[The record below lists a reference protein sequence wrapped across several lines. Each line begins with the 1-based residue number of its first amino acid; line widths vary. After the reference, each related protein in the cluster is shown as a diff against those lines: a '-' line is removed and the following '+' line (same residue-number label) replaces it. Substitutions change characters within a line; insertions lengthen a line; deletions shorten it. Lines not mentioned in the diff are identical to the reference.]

1 MNEKLKISLE
11 RTQILSECM
20 QNYDVGSAQDEWPNN
35 ILSQQ
40 TIVYNDGTISKRNNP
55 LDHTINNN
63 ELKLCQKLSLE
74 ITNLMQNTEVGMGS
88 NSGDYFKNFY
98 IVQSQATS
106 TRYITP
112 ELILDYFA
120 NTIFP
125 LATITTEPL
134 ATNTTWWQEVE
145 QDGEESSPDYFHT
158 WHKMMQWFTSQ
169 KDFIDCACV
178 RIGDSTLLEQIN
190 SDNYPKG
197 TIITGC
203 VLPRLIIG
211 LTKNG
216 SLCGLFGFVVQS

>member
-1 MNEKLKISLE
+1 M
-11 RTQILSECM
+11 
-20 QNYDVGSAQDEWPNN
+20 
-35 ILSQQ
+35 
-40 TIVYNDGTISKRNNP
+40 
-55 LDHTINNN
+55 
-63 ELKLCQKLSLE
+63 
-74 ITNLMQNTEVGMGS
+74 
-88 NSGDYFKNFY
+88 
-98 IVQSQATS
+98 
-106 TRYITP
+106 
-112 ELILDYFA
+112 
-120 NTIFP
+120 
-125 LATITTEPL
+125 ATITTEPL

-145 QDGEESSPDYFHT
+145 KDGEESSPDYFHT

>member
-1 MNEKLKISLE
+1 
-11 RTQILSECM
+11 
-20 QNYDVGSAQDEWPNN
+20 
-35 ILSQQ
+35 
-40 TIVYNDGTISKRNNP
+40 
-55 LDHTINNN
+55 
-63 ELKLCQKLSLE
+63 
-74 ITNLMQNTEVGMGS
+74 MQNTEVGMGS

-211 LTKNG
+211 LTKSG